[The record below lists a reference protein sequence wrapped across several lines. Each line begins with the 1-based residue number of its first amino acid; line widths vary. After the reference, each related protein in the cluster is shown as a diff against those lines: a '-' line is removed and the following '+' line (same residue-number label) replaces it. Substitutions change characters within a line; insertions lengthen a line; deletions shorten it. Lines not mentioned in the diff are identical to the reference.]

1 MPSVVDHMP
10 YPVTLAEE
18 SDTEARESRD
28 RILADLRAA
37 AGITEPWHA
46 ALLRAVGQWKAPY
59 ERARERD
66 WRYVI
71 GGEALDWLTVA
82 ERLCYEIPDVVPP
95 EELEALL
102 FRGELPYEVGEE
114 QFRQNIGALRYTAH
128 LNYWYGVVVE
138 EALQLSVEN
147 GIRKN
152 HRARCYQDNESLV
165 EETFRHI
172 YGETRV
178 ALAAQFID
186 TADCLWGGDAETFTL
201 TGYKEFTYWLFKRR
215 LKKWHPARVASD
227 TRRGLEMLRE
237 LQNGIGINAAVDAL
251 ANSHSALA
259 LLIPAGKS

>member
-1 MPSVVDHMP
+1 MP

-37 AGITEPWHA
+37 AGITKPWHA

-59 ERARERD
+59 ERVRERD
-66 WRYVI
+66 WHYVI
-71 GGEALDWLTVA
+71 GGEALDWLTLA
-82 ERLCYEIPDVVPP
+82 ERLCYEIPMWF
-95 EELEALL
+95 LL
-102 FRGELPYEVGEE
+102 KNWKRYCFVGNY
-114 QFRQNIGALRYTAH
+114 RMKWGKNSLDRLSVRSVTTAH

-215 LKKWHPARVASD
+215 LKKWHPPVLQA
-227 TRRGLEMLRE
+227 TRAGDWKCCENCKTGLGSMLRWTHW
-237 LQNGIGINAAVDAL
+237 QTV
-251 ANSHSALA
+251 
-259 LLIPAGKS
+259 IPRWPC

>member
-1 MPSVVDHMP
+1 MWFLLKNWMRCCFVGNCRVKWGKNGLDRLSVRSGTP
-10 YPVTLAEE
+10 L
-18 SDTEARESRD
+18 
-28 RILADLRAA
+28 
-37 AGITEPWHA
+37 
-46 ALLRAVGQWKAPY
+46 
-59 ERARERD
+59 
-66 WRYVI
+66 
-71 GGEALDWLTVA
+71 
-82 ERLCYEIPDVVPP
+82 
-95 EELEALL
+95 
-102 FRGELPYEVGEE
+102 
-114 QFRQNIGALRYTAH
+114 H

-152 HRARCYQDNESLV
+152 HRARCYQDNESLI

-186 TADCLWGGDAETFTL
+186 AADCLWGGDAETFTL

-237 LQNGIGINAAVDAL
+237 LQNGTGVNAAVDAP
-251 ANSHSALA
+251 ANSQSTLA